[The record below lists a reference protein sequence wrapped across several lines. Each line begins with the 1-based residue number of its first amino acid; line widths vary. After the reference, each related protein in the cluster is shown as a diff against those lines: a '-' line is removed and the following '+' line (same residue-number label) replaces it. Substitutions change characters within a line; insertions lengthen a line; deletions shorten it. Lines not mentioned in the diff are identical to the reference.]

1 MSGMPY
7 ITCKEVL
14 TFHSDYLS
22 HELPEAKNEE
32 FERHLSVCEACV
44 AYIVSYEE
52 TIRMAGLACSP
63 PDLRV
68 EEIPPELLEAI
79 LASRDQPK

>member
-1 MSGMPY
+1 MTGKPY

-14 TFHSDYLS
+14 TFLADYLS

-32 FERHLSVCEACV
+32 FERHLSVCDACV
-44 AYIVSYEE
+44 AYIASYEE

-63 PDLRV
+63 TGLRV
-68 EEIPPELLEAI
+68 EEIPPELLDAI
-79 LASRDQPK
+79 LASRDPTK

>member
-1 MSGMPY
+1 MTGKPY

-14 TFHSDYLS
+14 TFLADYLS

-32 FERHLSVCEACV
+32 FERHLSVCDACV
-44 AYIVSYEE
+44 AYIANYEV
-52 TIRMAGLACSP
+52 TIRMARLASSP

-68 EEIPPELLEAI
+68 EEVPTELLEAI
-79 LASRDQPK
+79 LASRDSSR